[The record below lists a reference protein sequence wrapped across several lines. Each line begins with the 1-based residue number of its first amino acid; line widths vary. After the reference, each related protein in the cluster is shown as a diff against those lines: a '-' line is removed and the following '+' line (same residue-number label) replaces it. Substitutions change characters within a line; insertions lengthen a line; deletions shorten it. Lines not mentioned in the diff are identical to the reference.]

1 LTKEIQVFG
10 ITHPFWITKDI
21 NMTDEVGYG
30 RPPQKTR
37 FKPGQSGNPSGRR
50 RSALNVRAEI
60 ETELTELMSLS
71 KGDQRATI
79 SKARVV
85 IKSVV
90 AAAINGNMTAAKLIL
105 DLVIKIEPNKE
116 GSADQQAADDREL
129 LRKFLDSE
137 LEKRNAQA
145 EPKS

>member
-1 LTKEIQVFG
+1 M
-10 ITHPFWITKDI
+10 TH
-21 NMTDEVGYG
+21 EVGYG

-105 DLVIKIEPNKE
+105 DLLIKIQPNEE
-116 GSADQQAADDREL
+116 GSADQLAADDREL

>member
-1 LTKEIQVFG
+1 M
-10 ITHPFWITKDI
+10 TH
-21 NMTDEVGYG
+21 EVGYG

-71 KGDQRATI
+71 KGDQRVTI

-105 DLVIKIEPNKE
+105 DLLIKIEPNQE
-116 GSADQQAADDREL
+116 GSADQLAADDREL

-137 LEKRNAQA
+137 LEKRNTQA

>member
-1 LTKEIQVFG
+1 M
-10 ITHPFWITKDI
+10 TH
-21 NMTDEVGYG
+21 EVGYG
-30 RPPQKTR
+30 RPPQKSR

-60 ETELTELMSLS
+60 ETELNELMSLS

-79 SKARVV
+79 SKARVA

-105 DLVIKIEPNKE
+105 DLLIKIQPTEE
-116 GSADQQAADDREL
+116 RAADQQAANDREL

-137 LEKRNAQA
+137 LEKRNASP